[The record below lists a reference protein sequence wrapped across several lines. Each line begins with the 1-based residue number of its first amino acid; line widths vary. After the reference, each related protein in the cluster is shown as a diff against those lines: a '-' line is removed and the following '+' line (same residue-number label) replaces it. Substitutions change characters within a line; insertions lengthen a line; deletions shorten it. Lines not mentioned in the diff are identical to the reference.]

1 MKRTIRDLAQ
11 LKGKVVLLRVDF
23 NVPLDDAGKI
33 LDGTRVYKE
42 LPTIQYLSDKGAR
55 VVIISHLG
63 RPQGYDIRKSLWPI
77 TLLLSKKL
85 KCNVTFCNYAIGDEV
100 RERINL
106 LNDGDVLLLEN
117 IRFYEGE
124 TSCDMTFA
132 KELASLGKI
141 FVDDAFGVAHRENA
155 SNFGVARLLPNAIGF
170 LMEREIK
177 ELTQIVEN
185 PKKPSVAIIGGAKV
199 KTKAKIINKLLDQ
212 ADSIII
218 GGAMAYTFLL
228 AKGKEVGES
237 LIDSQSIETAREII
251 FNAKEKGKKLLL
263 PIDHVCMKERDKSKR
278 VYVVENMQEDM
289 IGYDIGPKT
298 IKLYAQEIA
307 LAGQVFWNGP
317 MGMYEDKRF
326 AKGSKA
332 IAQSIAN
339 SKAYSVVGGGDT
351 VAIVNQ
357 ARLANKI
364 NFIST
369 GGGASLKFIEEGT
382 LPAIEVIQEKTI

>member
-185 PKKPSVAIIGGAKV
+185 PKKPSVAVIGGAKV

-263 PIDHVCMKERDKSKR
+263 PVDHVCMKERDKSKR

>member
-185 PKKPSVAIIGGAKV
+185 PKKPFVAIIGGAKV

-263 PIDHVCMKERDKSKR
+263 PVDHVCMKERDKSKR

>member
-1 MKRTIRDLAQ
+1 MKRTIRDLAD

-33 LDGTRVYKE
+33 LDATRVANE
-42 LPTIQYLSDKGAR
+42 IPTIQYLSDKGAR
-55 VVIISHLG
+55 IVIISHLG
-63 RPQGYDIRKSLWPI
+63 RPKGFDIRKSLWPI

-85 KCNVTFCNYAIGDEV
+85 KCNVTFCNYAVGDEV
-100 RERINL
+100 KERISL
-106 LNDGDVLLLEN
+106 LGDGDVLLLEN

-124 TSCDMTFA
+124 TTCDMDFA
-132 KELASLGKI
+132 RELASLDKI

-155 SNFGVARLLPNAIGF
+155 SNYGVARLLPNAIGF

-185 PKKPSVAIIGGAKV
+185 PKKPFVAIIGGAKV
-199 KTKAKIINKLLDQ
+199 ETKAKIIDKLLDQ
-212 ADSIII
+212 ADTVII

-228 AKGKEVGES
+228 AKGKEVGSS
-237 LIDSQSIETAREII
+237 LVDNQSIEVAREII
-251 FNAKEKGKKLLL
+251 FNAKDKGKKLLL

-278 VYVVENMQEDM
+278 VYTVEKLQDDM
-289 IGYDIGPKT
+289 VGYDIGPKT
-298 IKLYAQEIA
+298 AKLYAQEIA
-307 LAGQVFWNGP
+307 SAGQVFWNGP

-326 AKGSKA
+326 IKGSKSL
-332 IAQSIAN
+332 AQSIAN

-351 VAIVNQ
+351 VAIINQ
-357 ARLANKI
+357 AGLASKI

>member
-185 PKKPSVAIIGGAKV
+185 PKKPFVAIIGGAKV